1 MGRIYF
7 YRMEGQDH
15 KISKFVKILYI
26 LKPNIMEKRLKD
38 KIIYTIIENEK
49 IEIFPFHMILILI
62 A

>member
-1 MGRIYF
+1 
-7 YRMEGQDH
+7 MEGQDH